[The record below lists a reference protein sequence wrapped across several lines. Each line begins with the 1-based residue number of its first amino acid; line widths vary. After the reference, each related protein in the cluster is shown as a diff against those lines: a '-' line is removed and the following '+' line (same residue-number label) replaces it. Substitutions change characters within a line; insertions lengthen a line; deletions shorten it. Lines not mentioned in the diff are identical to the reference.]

1 MRDSKLH
8 LNICTNHNVVI
19 DHGTYTTKVGF
30 STQDNPTT
38 VLPTVV
44 GHGRHAGA
52 MAALGLKDTYIGSQA
67 QALRGILA
75 ISHPIKQG
83 AVQNWD
89 DLEALWEHIWSRELR
104 APPSDLPAL
113 LTHPPANTDDW
124 YKMAE
129 ILVEKMEVPALY
141 LANKSVMALYGG
153 GQMTGISV
161 DSGHDTT
168 YIVPSYQGNPIQEAT
183 LTLKLGGKQISEQL
197 MQELMNG
204 KYSFPDDNFLLW
216 RQKKNKSKF
225 TVSSRLEI
233 IREMKEQYCEIST
246 NYEKSLN
253 NDLYPE
259 TSIRLPDGNM
269 IVMGKETFTAPEIL
283 FQPSLA
289 NKKSCGL
296 HELIYY
302 SLMKCDEKLRPELL
316 ANITL
321 SGGNTKF
328 PGIEKRL
335 YQELVKLLPENT
347 PVRIRA
353 LPNRELLGWFGG
365 ARLSNL
371 SSFQRFWITKADYRE
386 HGADIFT
393 MDTIKLFDSKNGNA
407 ASLASVDNIAAK

>member
-216 RQKKNKSKF
+216 RKKNKSKF

-233 IREMKEQYCEIST
+233 IREMKVHTHIG
-246 NYEKSLN
+246 
-253 NDLYPE
+253 
-259 TSIRLPDGNM
+259 R
-269 IVMGKETFTAPEIL
+269 
-283 FQPSLA
+283 
-289 NKKSCGL
+289 
-296 HELIYY
+296 
-302 SLMKCDEKLRPELL
+302 
-316 ANITL
+316 
-321 SGGNTKF
+321 
-328 PGIEKRL
+328 
-335 YQELVKLLPENT
+335 
-347 PVRIRA
+347 
-353 LPNRELLGWFGG
+353 
-365 ARLSNL
+365 
-371 SSFQRFWITKADYRE
+371 
-386 HGADIFT
+386 
-393 MDTIKLFDSKNGNA
+393 
-407 ASLASVDNIAAK
+407 